1 MLRLLQSIF
10 GGTAETATGDYSPE
24 LIEAAIQRAIDATD
38 RRLHALSDVR
48 KRLTPGVV
56 KAVDHVVKLVDSL
69 AAPVAATAENHARDP
84 RLNVLFANPER
95 MIEVLAKD
103 TTVNEARSELKTDT
117 AFGLLVAH
125 MSRRTVL
132 ASDMVDGDIR
142 QDVMQ
147 TVVSF
152 DEHQILEVSA
162 DLEQTRRQLKRRA
175 FDVIL
180 RQVLETLEERQQQQT
195 ELKSQH
201 GLLMRKLGLLQQ
213 AGWNFESGDSRPDT
227 VALEKEL
234 QHVEDELLAL
244 GDATKTLPIHAE
256 LVQKALVD
264 AATLLSLDKP
274 TLYLD
279 RRSVERKAGQEG
291 AQAVELQILRDRKGN
306 ERAALL
312 IQFDP
317 MALPKFDFLQA
328 ASKALA

>member
-1 MLRLLQSIF
+1 MLQFLQSIF
-10 GGTAETATGDYSPE
+10 GRDEHANGDYPPD
-24 LIEAAIQRAIDATD
+24 LIERATQRAIDATD
-38 RRLHALSDVR
+38 RRLHALSDAR
-48 KRLTPGVV
+48 KRLAPGVV
-56 KAVDHVVKLVDSL
+56 QAVDHVVKLVDSL
-69 AAPVAATAENHARDP
+69 APPLQATPANHASDP
-84 RLNVLFANPER
+84 RLNVLFANPDR

-103 TTVNEARSELKTDT
+103 TCVNEARSELKTDT
-117 AFGLLVAH
+117 AFGLLVAR
-125 MSRRTVL
+125 MSKRTVM

-142 QDVMQ
+142 QDVLQ

-152 DEHQILEVSA
+152 DDHQMLEVSA
-162 DLEQTRRQLKRRA
+162 DLEQTRLQLKRRA

-180 RQVLETLEERQQQQT
+180 RQILETLEERQQQQS

-213 AGWNFESGDSRPDT
+213 AGWNFESRGARPDT

-234 QHVEDELLAL
+234 QQVEDELMAL

-264 AATLLSLDKP
+264 AAALLSLDKH

-291 AQAVELQILRDRKGN
+291 AQAVELQILHDRKGN
-306 ERAALL
+306 QRVALL

-317 MALPKFDFLQA
+317 SALPRFDFLAA

>member
-1 MLRLLQSIF
+1 MLQFLQSIF
-10 GGTAETATGDYSPE
+10 GKDEHANGGYPPD
-24 LIEAAIQRAIDATD
+24 LIERATQRAIDATD

-48 KRLTPGVV
+48 KRLAPGVV
-56 KAVDHVVKLVDSL
+56 HAVDHVVKLVDSL
-69 AAPVAATAENHARDP
+69 AAPLQATAANHAHDS

-103 TTVNEARSELKTDT
+103 TSVNETRSELKTDT
-117 AFGLLVAH
+117 AFGLLVAR
-125 MSRRTVL
+125 MSKRTVM

-152 DEHQILEVSA
+152 DDHQILEVSS

-175 FDVIL
+175 YDVIL
-180 RQVLETLEERQQQQT
+180 RQVLETLEERQQQQA
-195 ELKSQH
+195 ELKSQR

-213 AGWNFESGDSRPDT
+213 AGWNFESRGARPDT

-234 QHVEDELLAL
+234 QQVEDELMAL
-244 GDATKTLPIHAE
+244 GDATKTLPVHAE

-264 AATLLSLDKP
+264 AAELLALDKP

-279 RRSVERKAGQEG
+279 RRSVERKAGHEG
-291 AQAVELQILRDRKGN
+291 AQAVELQVLRDRKGN
-306 ERAALL
+306 ERVALL

-317 MALPKFDFLQA
+317 LALPKFDFLQA